1 MIPRRKKSSSS
12 NRSSDLSDSS
22 VDTSS
27 VDTSPV
33 DDSDPFSSSI
43 SRFANYV
50 GNWIFSREGSQV
62 ENEERPSQLESR
74 KEDKASFSA
83 SLGSVGFETRCF
95 PGNQSDNQIR
105 LGKVADVLEESNPV
119 TEQPLIETSSSPHN
133 QIMNEIKHT
142 VPRYTGP
149 LYKGAGARPGAVTP
163 DPPPKPSMSSESEP
177 TDKTKKSYHKRFN
190 TWHSDTD
197 FNKRPSPGFR
207 GGQRAVVPCMCVN
220 LRVQPHPISGLCSF
234 NSSVDSP
241 PISGSGLWG
250 QDKLFDIFVHPSTMP
265 EIFLYWQ
272 NVCTGSILVEITPTN
287 PLPSDPKENKPT
299 TTAPDEQTD
308 AKQDARSISSSE
320 ASLVSLLPSSL
331 VVRLCFA
338 TRIRLEDGQ
347 LITMIKDGCST
358 EDDEESDTQC
368 VDFSVAVGHVVM
380 SDTVRQQLR
389 IRTCSPVT
397 LQHVKDEWR
406 ISYNDR
412 PNLVLQ
418 PLNPKHVSVVFTSF
432 CVSLVCTYMHTLRCA
447 QVTYCTNVSLAFLCC
462 NNVPVFPLQK
472 HRGIEIKNLFE
483 EWVKAVSHLSSIGA
497 VLVDKQ
503 VVPVYMNE
511 DGEAYTC
518 TSSSQVLH

>member
-1 MIPRRKKSSSS
+1 MPRQKKSSS
-12 NRSSDLSDSS
+12 NRSSNLSD
-22 VDTSS
+22 SS

-74 KEDKASFSA
+74 KGDKASSA
-83 SLGSVGFETRCF
+83 TLDSVGFETRCF
-95 PGNQSDNQIR
+95 PGNQSGSQIR

-177 TDKTKKSYHKRFN
+177 TDKTQKSYHKRFN

-320 ASLVSLLPSSL
+320 ALLVSLLPSSL